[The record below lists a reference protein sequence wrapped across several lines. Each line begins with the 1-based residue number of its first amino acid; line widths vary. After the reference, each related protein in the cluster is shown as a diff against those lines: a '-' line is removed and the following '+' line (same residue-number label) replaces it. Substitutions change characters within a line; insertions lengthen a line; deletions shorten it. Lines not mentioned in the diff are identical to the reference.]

1 MTRERLEP
9 EGILTER
16 DTPIIDRLWM
26 SAVIVCIVLGA
37 AFFDEIDWKPG
48 SLPAVL
54 ALSGLAYGWIRH
66 ALATTA
72 RGNRVWL
79 SLLLTGA
86 DIVAV
91 GAAIYISG
99 GPASPFWPMF
109 ALPILAATLRFGL
122 KVGLAATCAACGLS
136 LVVLAT
142 GRFADGLTGLN
153 LFRFVF
159 MIAMFLLFSFFLGT
173 LMEEEK
179 RLRQEILALSRT
191 DPLTGIY
198 NHRYLLEVLRNELK
212 KATRYDEPL
221 AVGMIDLDLFKSVN
235 DTFGH
240 LAGDKILTEL
250 VDTLKRTFRATDC
263 LARYGGDEIAVVMP
277 KAGQHEALAAL
288 ERARDAVARASF
300 SGPNGQSL
308 RITISTG
315 AAVFPDHGEDAL
327 TLLDRADRAMY
338 AAKSSGGNRVQLY
351 DPSLA
356 EMALEAASTLDSR
369 VQPLSTT
376 QEDFSA
382 T

>member
-1 MTRERLEP
+1 MTREGLEP
-9 EGILTER
+9 EGILTGR
-16 DTPIIDRLWM
+16 DAPVIDRLWM
-26 SAVIVCIVLGA
+26 PAVIVCVVLGA

-54 ALSGLAYGWIRH
+54 ALGGLAYGWIRH

-72 RGNRVWL
+72 RGSKIWL
-79 SLLLTGA
+79 GLLLTGA
-86 DIVAV
+86 DIMVV
-91 GAAIYISG
+91 GAAIYVSG

-136 LVVLAT
+136 LAVLAT

-153 LFRFVF
+153 LFRFMF
-159 MIAMFLLFSFFLGT
+159 MIAMFLLFSFFFGT
-173 LMEEEK
+173 QVEEEK
-179 RLRQEILALSRT
+179 KLRQEILALSRT

-198 NHRYLLEVLRNELK
+198 NHRYLLDVLRNELK
-212 KATRYDEPL
+212 RAARYDEPL
-221 AVGMIDLDLFKSVN
+221 AVSMIDLDLFKSVN

-250 VDTLKRTFRATDC
+250 VNTLKTTFRATDC

-277 KAGQHEALAAL
+277 KAGQHEALTAL

-308 RITISTG
+308 RITISAG
-315 AAVFPDHGEDAL
+315 VAVFPDHGEDAL

-338 AAKSSGGNRVQLY
+338 TAKNSGGNRVQVY

-356 EMALEAASTLDSR
+356 EMALEVASALDSHVR
-369 VQPLSTT
+369 PVSTV
-376 QEDFSA
+376 
-382 T
+382 

>member
-16 DTPIIDRLWM
+16 GAPILDRFWM
-26 SAVIVCIVLGA
+26 SAVIVCVVLGA
-37 AFFDEIDWKPG
+37 AFFNQIDWKPG

-54 ALSGLAYGWIRH
+54 ALGSLAYGWIRYV
-66 ALATTA
+66 LGTTA
-72 RGNRVWL
+72 RGKRVWL
-79 SLLLTGA
+79 SLLLTGT
-86 DIVAV
+86 DIAAV
-91 GAAIYISG
+91 GAAIYVSG
-99 GPASPFWPMF
+99 GPASPFWPML

-136 LVVLAT
+136 LAVLAT
-142 GRFADGLTGLN
+142 GGFADGLTGLN

-159 MIAMFLLFSFFLGT
+159 MSAMFLLLSFFFGT
-173 LMEEEK
+173 LVEEEK
-179 RLRQEILALSRT
+179 RLRQQILALSRT

-198 NHRYLLEVLRNELK
+198 NHRYLLEVFRNEIK
-212 KATRYDEPL
+212 RAARYDEPL
-221 AVGMIDLDLFKSVN
+221 AVSMIDLDLFKSVN

-240 LAGDKILTEL
+240 LVGDRILTQL
-250 VDTLKRTFRATDC
+250 VNTLKRTFRTTDC

-300 SGPNGQSL
+300 SGPDGQSL
-308 RITISTG
+308 GITISAG
-315 AAVFPDHGEDAL
+315 VAVFPDHGGDAL

-338 AAKSSGGNRVQLY
+338 AAKNSGGNRVQLY

-356 EMALEAASTLDSR
+356 EMALEAAPTLDSR
-369 VQPLSTT
+369 FQPLSAT
-376 QEDFSA
+376 QKDFSA

>member
-9 EGILTER
+9 EGILAGH
-16 DTPIIDRLWM
+16 DAPVIDRLWM
-26 SAVIVCIVLGA
+26 SAVIVCVVLGA
-37 AFFDEIDWKPG
+37 AFFREIEWKPG
-48 SLPAVL
+48 SLPAVV
-54 ALSGLAYGWIRH
+54 ALGGLTYGLIRH
-66 ALATTA
+66 ALANAA

-86 DIVAV
+86 DVMVV
-91 GAAIYISG
+91 GAAIYVSG

-136 LVVLAT
+136 LAVLAV

-153 LFRFVF
+153 LFRFMF
-159 MIAMFLLFSFFLGT
+159 MIAMFFLFSFFFGT
-173 LMEEEK
+173 QVEEEK
-179 RLRQEILALSRT
+179 KLRQEILALSRT

-198 NHRYLLEVLRNELK
+198 NHRYLLDVLRNELK
-212 KATRYDEPL
+212 KAARYDEPL
-221 AVGMIDLDLFKSVN
+221 AVSMIDLDLFKSVN

-240 LAGDKILTEL
+240 LAGDKILTQL

-288 ERARDAVARASF
+288 ERARDAVARANF

-308 RITISTG
+308 RITISAG
-315 AAVFPDHGEDAL
+315 VAVFPDHGEDAL

-338 AAKSSGGNRVQLY
+338 AAKNSGGNRVQFY

-356 EMALEAASTLDSR
+356 GMALEVASTLDSR
-369 VQPLSTT
+369 V
-376 QEDFSA
+376 
-382 T
+382 